1 MVVTPFTP
9 MKENEFLELMKL
21 SNELGIIHG
30 SGIKKRIN
38 IFKVY
43 KPTQRGGSIFSILTN
58 LGRKTLPFLR
68 KYIFPSAQNF
78 ASNVVSDL
86 VSGQNIKKT
95 FKKHG
100 KQSLQEIGKRLVSG
114 GRVRKHKKR
123 VRKLK
128 CVRKRRG
135 MGKYKKKCG
144 VKKHRKK
151 KILKRSLTKGG
162 VRRRKRIKKI
172 KKSKTY
178 YKPRINKKCKKQRN
192 HDIFS

>member
-114 GRVRKHKKR
+114 GRVRKRKKR

-151 KILKRSLTKGG
+151 KSSKRSVTKGG
-162 VRRRKRIKKI
+162 VRRRKSITKI
-172 KKSKTY
+172 KKSKTF